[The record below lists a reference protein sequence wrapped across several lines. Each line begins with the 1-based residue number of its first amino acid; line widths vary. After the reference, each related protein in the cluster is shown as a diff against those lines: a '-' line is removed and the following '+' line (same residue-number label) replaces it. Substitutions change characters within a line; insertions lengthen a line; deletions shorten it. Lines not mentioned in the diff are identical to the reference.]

1 MIGIDT
7 NVLAR
12 FLLRDDLAQFEL
24 AHALLTERCTTDEPG
39 FISQVVLCE
48 LVWVLKGRGIA
59 KQHLLDVMNDL
70 VAAPNLRFEAEERVY
85 EALDLWRDAHADFAD
100 ILLTLAAQDEDCLT
114 TYTFDRKAAQLEN
127 MTLLER

>member
-12 FLLRDDLAQFEL
+12 FLLRDDLAQFDL
-24 AHALLTERCTTDEPG
+24 AHVLLTERCTADEPG
-39 FISQVVLCE
+39 FVSQVVLCE
-48 LVWVLKGRGIA
+48 LVWVLKGCGVS
-59 KQHLLDVMNDL
+59 KPQLLDVMNDL

-85 EALDLWRDAHADFAD
+85 EALDLWRNAHADFAD
-100 ILLTLAAQDEDCLT
+100 ILLALTARDHGCAT
-114 TYTFDRKAAQLEN
+114 TYTFDRKAAQLEG